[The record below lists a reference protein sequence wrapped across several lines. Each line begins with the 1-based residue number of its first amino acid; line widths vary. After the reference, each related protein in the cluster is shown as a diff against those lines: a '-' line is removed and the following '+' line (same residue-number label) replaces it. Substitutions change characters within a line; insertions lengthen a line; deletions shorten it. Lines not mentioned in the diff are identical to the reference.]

1 MAMVTVLNERNY
13 GPGTASFGPTA
24 ISDGLT
30 TLEIAVARCTSAT
43 PTIFSSATAELTI
56 VIETSVDGGINWEPW
71 VTATVNGGIAA
82 DKNGNQMPTA
92 RVWGQFP
99 PGTNR
104 LVRGSVGLSERQ
116 RTSATVEVL

>member
-1 MAMVTVLNERNY
+1 MALVTVLNERNY

-24 ISDGLT
+24 INDGLT

-56 VIETSVDGGINWEPW
+56 VIETSVDGGATWQPW
-71 VTATVNGGIAA
+71 VTASVTGGIAT
-82 DKNGNQMPTA
+82 DKNGNEVPTA

-99 PGTNR
+99 TGTNR
-104 LVRGSVGLSERQ
+104 QMRGSVSLTERQ
-116 RTSATVEVL
+116 RTSATIEVL